1 MAFLDEP
8 GHERRRSIGADSEVP
23 LDKLSVNARQH
34 HRYPEKIVIGERR
47 ALLVLSP
54 CSQVPYS
61 VEEQVFYG
69 QTVAVAISIE
79 FFNRLTVAADMPASR
94 ATARTPLAR
103 RQFALGS
110 FLLGLGD
117 WRTTESSR
125 QAPGGR
131 LTPKY
136 PIPTGLAE
144 VEGHHLRQVE
154 QRQATRPGGI
164 QRLLD
169 PATTIRRPSGTLP

>member
-54 CSQVPYS
+54 CSQASYS
-61 VEEQVFYG
+61 VEEHVFCG
-69 QTVAVAISIE
+69 QTVADAVSIE

-94 ATARTPLAR
+94 ATARTPLPDANSR
-103 RQFALGS
+103 SALS
-110 FLLGLGD
+110 FWAL
-117 WRTTESSR
+117 
-125 QAPGGR
+125 AIGGR
-131 LTPKY
+131 PNR
-136 PIPTGLAE
+136 ID
-144 VEGHHLRQVE
+144 
-154 QRQATRPGGI
+154 
-164 QRLLD
+164 RLL
-169 PATTIRRPSGTLP
+169 AVA